1 MATQI
6 RKFEQDAIVDSIV
19 DKVEKSLKD
28 KARELSMKDK
38 TYKAM
43 LSEANEVKAIK
54 KEIQNLSDKKDKMS
68 AKLYQEV
75 KLYNAD
81 LNTYNL
87 SFDKW
92 NGVLSVSPHPN
103 SYQLKHEIAN
113 KVAISLIPKD
123 AIDNIDTIIANI
135 AKEFV

>member
-6 RKFEQDAIVDSIV
+6 RKFEQDAIVNSIV

-28 KARELSMKDK
+28 KTRELSMKDK

-92 NGVLSVSPHPN
+92 NGVLSVSPQPN

-113 KVAISLIPKD
+113 KVAISLLPKD
-123 AIDNIDTIIANI
+123 AIDNIDAIISNI

>member
-75 KLYNAD
+75 ELYNEG
-81 LNTYNL
+81 LTYNL

-92 NGVLSVSPHPN
+92 NGVLSVSPQPN

-113 KVAISLIPKD
+113 KVAISLLPKD
-123 AIDNIDTIIANI
+123 AIDNIDAIISNI

>member
-28 KARELSMKDK
+28 KTRELSMKDK

-68 AKLYQEV
+68 AKLYEEV
-75 KLYNAD
+75 ALYNEG
-81 LNTYNL
+81 LTYNL

>member
-6 RKFEQDAIVDSIV
+6 RKFEQDAIVDSIF

-75 KLYNAD
+75 ELYNEGLPYT
-81 LNTYNL
+81 LN
-87 SFDKW
+87 FDKW
-92 NGVLSVSPHPN
+92 NAVLSVSPQPN

-123 AIDNIDTIIANI
+123 AIDNIDTIISNI

>member
-19 DKVEKSLKD
+19 NKVEKSLKD

-75 KLYNAD
+75 ELYNEG
-81 LNTYNL
+81 LPYTL

-92 NGVLSVSPHPN
+92 NAVLSVSPQPN

-123 AIDNIDTIIANI
+123 AIDNIDAIIANI

>member
-28 KARELSMKDK
+28 KTRELSMKDK

-68 AKLYQEV
+68 AKLYEEV
-75 KLYNAD
+75 ALYNAD

-92 NGVLSVSPHPN
+92 NGVLSVSPQPN
-103 SYQLKHEIAN
+103 SYQLKHEIVN
-113 KVAISLIPKD
+113 KVAISLLPKD
-123 AIDNIDTIIANI
+123 AIDNIDAIISNI

>member
-28 KARELSMKDK
+28 KTRELSMKDK

-68 AKLYQEV
+68 AKLYEEV
-75 KLYNAD
+75 ALYNEG
-81 LNTYNL
+81 LTYNL

-92 NGVLSVSPHPN
+92 NGVLSVSPQPN

-113 KVAISLIPKD
+113 KVAISLLPKD
-123 AIDNIDTIIANI
+123 AIDNIDAIISNI

>member
-1 MATQI
+1 MPTQI
-6 RKFEQDAIVDSIV
+6 RKFEQDAIVESIV
-19 DKVEKSLKD
+19 DKVEKSSKD

-43 LSEANEVKAIK
+43 LSEANKVKAIK

-68 AKLYQEV
+68 EKLYEEV
-75 KLYNAD
+75 ALYNEG
-81 LNTYNL
+81 LTYNL

-92 NGVLSVSPHPN
+92 NAVLSVSPQPN

-123 AIDNIDTIIANI
+123 AIDNIDAIISNI
-135 AKEFV
+135 VKEFA